1 MITSKPANG
10 PNPGHKLLYCTDRS
24 FGKNFL
30 VSSAENVFADR
41 KFPLPI
47 HSWLDWFGC

>member
-10 PNPGHKLLYCTDRS
+10 PNPGHELLYRTDRS

-30 VSSAENVFADR
+30 VSSAENVFRRSKIPAAYS
-41 KFPLPI
+41 FV
-47 HSWLDWFGC
+47 LDWFGC